1 MNDTVTTDL
10 FSHHGSDSS
19 ASWRK
24 AGIIA
29 AEVGAH
35 LRTSYCSPGL
45 IFDSS
50 TDSYTQLHIITHKCK
65 GSTGKHTII

>member
-1 MNDTVTTDL
+1 MVTTDL
-10 FSHHGSDSS
+10 FSHHRNDSF

-35 LRTSYCSPGL
+35 VRTSYCSPGL

-50 TDSYTQLHIITHKCK
+50 TDSGCLFIITHKCK